1 MIVDRKITV
10 GWDGTILLKN
20 TVDPS
25 ALLAQIHEIRQERS
39 KGCDKESKGFSDDG
53 FSRHVGAI
61 TPSIMVAHPLT
72 REALQAEMAG
82 DKDYSDRLY
91 KLFFN
96 MNPEYRTS
104 LGHI

>member
-1 MIVDRKITV
+1 MITERKITV
-10 GWDGTILLKN
+10 GYDGTILLRN

-39 KGCDKESKGFSDDG
+39 KEGGKESKGFSADG

-61 TPSIMVAHPLT
+61 TPSIMIAHPLT
-72 REALQAEMAG
+72 REALNAEMAG

-96 MNPEYRTS
+96 MHPEYRTS